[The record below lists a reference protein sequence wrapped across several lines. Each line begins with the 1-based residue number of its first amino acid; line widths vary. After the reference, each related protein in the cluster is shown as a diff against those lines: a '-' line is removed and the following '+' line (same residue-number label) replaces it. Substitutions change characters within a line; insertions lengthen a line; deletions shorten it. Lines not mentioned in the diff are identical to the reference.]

1 MKHNYLITVALAL
14 AIISPSYSADN
25 MKAFPPAEEGMI
37 RHVLQLPEQ
46 EDESAFKVELIIGKT
61 VLTDPENRYFFA
73 SSIEK
78 TTIKGWG
85 FSRYSVAKLR
95 PMAGTLMAVDPD
107 ALKVERFIS
116 LGGEPYLIRYN
127 SQLPVVIYVP
137 EEAEVHYRI
146 WQAGQELKM

>member
-1 MKHNYLITVALAL
+1 MKYNYLIVVALAL
-14 AIISPSYSADN
+14 AIISPSYAAEN

-78 TTIKGWG
+78 KQLKAGGFLVIVLPSWG
-85 FSRYSVAKLR
+85 R
-95 PMAGTLMAVDPD
+95 
-107 ALKVERFIS
+107 
-116 LGGEPYLIRYN
+116 
-127 SQLPVVIYVP
+127 
-137 EEAEVHYRI
+137 
-146 WQAGQELKM
+146 WQEH